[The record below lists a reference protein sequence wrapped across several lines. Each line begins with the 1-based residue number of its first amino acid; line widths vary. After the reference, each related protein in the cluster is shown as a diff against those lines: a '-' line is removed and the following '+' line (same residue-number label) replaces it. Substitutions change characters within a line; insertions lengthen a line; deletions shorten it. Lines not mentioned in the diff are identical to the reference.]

1 MRRAETVNALT
12 CRKEDF
18 RLEPGVHFLNCAYL
32 GPISRRT
39 EEAGIAGLARKRS
52 PTDFPA
58 RAFYDD
64 CDRLRERFAAL
75 IGGAARHVAI
85 LPSVSYG
92 IATAARNLPLGK
104 GRDVVLLGEQ
114 FPSNVYVWRR
124 RADEEDARVRV
135 VPRPGPPPCGA
146 RWNERILHAIDA
158 DTAVVALAPTH
169 WTDGTRFDVAAIGAR
184 AREVGAAFVLD
195 GSQSVGAVPLDVGE
209 VKPDALVCAGYKW
222 LLGPYGIALAHFGE
236 RFDHGVPLEETWI
249 AREGSE
255 DFRGLVDYEEGYAE
269 GAVRF
274 DVGERSDFIHV
285 PMMIAALEQ
294 LLEWGPPRIRDY
306 CVSLLSGVADAV
318 RERGW
323 PVEDDAW
330 RGGNILGIG
339 LPPDRDPGALQRRLE
354 DARVY
359 ASLRGSSL
367 RVSPNVYNDA
377 ADIDALAEVVLGR

>member
-1 MRRAETVNALT
+1 MSALT
-12 CRKEDF
+12 CRRDDF
-18 RLEPGVHFLNCAYL
+18 RIESGVHFLNCAYL

-39 EEAGIAGLARKRS
+39 EAAGVAGLARKRS
-52 PTDFPA
+52 PTAFPA

-64 CDRLRERFAAL
+64 CDRLRRRFAAL
-75 IGGAARHVAI
+75 VGGTPSRVAI

-92 IATAARNLPLGK
+92 IATAARNLPVGA
-104 GRDVVLLGEQ
+104 GRNVVTLGEQ
-114 FPSNVYVWRR
+114 FPSNVYAWRR
-124 RADEEDARVRV
+124 RVAEDGGTVRV

-146 RWNERILHAIDA
+146 RWNERILEAIDA

-169 WTDGTRFDVAAIGAR
+169 WTDGTRFDLAAIGAR
-184 AREVGAAFVLD
+184 ARDVGAAFVLD
-195 GSQSVGAVPLDVGE
+195 GSQSVGAVPIDVGE
-209 VKPDALVCAGYKW
+209 LEPDALVCAGYKW
-222 LLGPYGIALAHFGE
+222 MLGPYGITLAHYGE

-255 DFRGLVDYEEGYAE
+255 DFRGLVDYEDRYAA
-269 GAVRF
+269 GAVRY

-285 PMMIAALEQ
+285 PMMIAALDQ
-294 LLEWGPPRIRDY
+294 LLEWEPARIRDY
-306 CVSLLSGVADAV
+306 CATLLSPVAAAV

-339 LPPDRDPGALQRRLE
+339 LPPDRDLEGLRMRLE
-354 DARVY
+354 RARVH

-367 RVSPNVYNDA
+367 RVSPNVYNDE
-377 ADIDALAEVVLGR
+377 ADIAALVGVVLQD